1 MSAKPKPRPLNHL
14 WNTAQAVGV
23 VVTLTG
29 FTPDRWM
36 TIILDAVK
44 LPDNLRDSLF
54 GSFDLRFV
62 AVGVGVAIIA
72 VDAILRH
79 RRHLSIAP
87 GTAMPSVDV
96 APASGTPSMT
106 ATSPG
111 TNRIDPIAHKPSIAV
126 LPFVNMSDDKNQE
139 YFADG
144 MAEDLIV
151 ALSKLHSL
159 FVIARNTSFAY
170 RESVGGAR
178 RLGKELGARYLL
190 QGSVRKIGERARITT
205 QLVDAETEEQLW
217 ADRFDRELDDVFLVQ
232 DEITRKIISIL
243 PSRIEAADLKR
254 IHNKPTANMAAYE
267 YLLRGKY
274 HHHLRTR
281 SDNELAY
288 QMLGLAVEADPG
300 SAQAYAWRA
309 CVIGQAMVRGY
320 RDDDDA
326 VPEIFENL
334 KIALALDDEDFECH
348 RVLSSVYSIQKNY
361 DRAEFHA
368 ARAYDL
374 NPNDPRVLSQYGE
387 LLALTGKPEAGI
399 EKLEQAL
406 LVDPYLPD
414 DRLTNL
420 GFSQFVARHYE
431 DALRT
436 FNKISSL
443 TVKHH
448 AYLAACYGQLGD
460 MVNAQRQ
467 AAEVRRLSPT
477 FSADDFVKQVGYQND
492 LDRQHHAEALRKAG
506 L

>member
-1 MSAKPKPRPLNHL
+1 MSPEPKPRPLNHL
-14 WNTAQAVGV
+14 WNTAQVVGV

-29 FTPDRWM
+29 LTPDRWM
-36 TIILDAVK
+36 TAFLDAVK
-44 LPDNLRDSLF
+44 LPDALVAGVDV
-54 GSFDLRFV
+54 RFI

-72 VDAILRH
+72 ADAILRH
-79 RRHLSIAP
+79 RRQRTRISP
-87 GTAMPSVDV
+87 GTAAPFVDAASPRDATAV
-96 APASGTPSMT
+96 GEMAPRMDRT
-106 ATSPG
+106 APG
-111 TNRIDPIAHKPSIAV
+111 AHKPSIAV

-139 YFADG
+139 YFAEG
-144 MAEDLIV
+144 IAEDIIV

-170 RESVGGAR
+170 RENIGEGR
-178 RLGKELGARYLL
+178 NLGKELGARYILR
-190 QGSVRKIGERARITT
+190 GSVRKIGERARITT
-205 QLVDAETEEQLW
+205 QLVDIETDGQLW
-217 ADRFDRELDDVFLVQ
+217 AERFDRDLDDVFLVQ
-232 DEITRKIISIL
+232 DEITQKIISIL

-254 IHNKPTANMAAYE
+254 IHSKPTANMAAYE

-281 SDNELAY
+281 SDNEIAY
-288 QMLGLAVEADPG
+288 RMLGLAIEADPG
-300 SAQAYAWRA
+300 SAQAHEWLA

-320 RDDDDA
+320 RDVEDA
-326 VPEIFENL
+326 VPEILENL

-348 RVLSSVYSIQKNY
+348 RVLSSVYSLQRNY

-399 EKLEQAL
+399 AKLSQAL
-406 LVDPYLPD
+406 LVDSHLPD

-420 GFSQFVARHYE
+420 GFAQFVAHHYE
-431 DALRT
+431 DSLGS
-436 FNKISSL
+436 FNKISLL
-443 TVKHH
+443 TVERH
-448 AYLAACYGQLGD
+448 AYLAACYAQLGD
-460 MVNAQRQ
+460 MLQAERQ

-477 FSADDFVKQVGYQND
+477 FSVADFVRQVGYQHD
-492 LDRQHHAEALRKAG
+492 ADRQHHEEAFRKAG